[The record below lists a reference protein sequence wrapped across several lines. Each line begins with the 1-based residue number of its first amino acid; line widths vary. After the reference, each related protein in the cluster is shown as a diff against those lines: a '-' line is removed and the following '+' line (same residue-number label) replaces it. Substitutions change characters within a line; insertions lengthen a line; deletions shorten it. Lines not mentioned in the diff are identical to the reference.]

1 MAAAPRRLARL
12 HLSWYNSGMVIPAK
26 LHPQKTPLIFFRT
39 ERGSEPVR
47 EWLRDLPIE
56 DRREVGKDLMRAQW
70 RWPVGMPLCRPMG
83 DGLWEIRTDLPSSR
97 IARVLLGVDD
107 GVLVALHGFIKK
119 TQKTPPSE
127 LEVARKRL
135 KELKS

>member
-1 MAAAPRRLARL
+1 MTRVP
-12 HLSWYNSGMVIPAK
+12 
-26 LHPQKTPLIFFRT
+26 PQKTPLVFFRT
-39 ERGSEPVR
+39 AGGSEPVR
-47 EWLRDLPIE
+47 EWLKDLPPE

-83 DGLWEIRTDLPSSR
+83 EGLWEVRTDLPSNR

-107 GVLVALHGFIKK
+107 GVLVALHAFIKK

-127 LEVARKRL
+127 LVVARKRL
-135 KELKS
+135 KELTS

>member
-1 MAAAPRRLARL
+1 MARAL
-12 HLSWYNSGMVIPAK
+12 
-26 LHPQKTPLIFFRT
+26 PQKTTLVFFRNPA
-39 ERGSEPVR
+39 GAEPVR
-47 EWLRDLPIE
+47 EWLKDLPPE

-83 DGLWEIRTDLPSSR
+83 DGLWEIRTDLPSNR

-107 GVLVALHGFIKK
+107 GVLVALLAFIKK

-127 LEVARKRL
+127 LGVARKRL